1 MCRLVIAGLLLLLP
15 YTTLT
20 ACAGV
25 KGGGAGESSSAVTMA
40 RHAQVR
46 ESLNQLISA
55 YEAKNSRQF
64 TELTSG
70 NYTGEAG
77 ILSTAVQRDFSVYH
91 NLSLRYTV
99 NNITLDST
107 GKKAFVAITFTRG
120 WTDIKTSKTKN
131 ETKETSLVFVLED
144 GVYKLYSQRGPRLF
158 GRH

>member
-1 MCRLVIAGLLLLLP
+1 MRRLVIAGLLLLLP
-15 YTTLT
+15 CTTLT

-25 KGGGAGESSSAVTMA
+25 TTGGAGESSSAITMA
-40 RHAQVR
+40 RHTQIR
-46 ESLNQLISA
+46 QSLDQLISA
-55 YEAKNSRQF
+55 YETKNSRQF

-77 ILSTAVQRDFSVYH
+77 ILNTSIQRDFSVYH

-107 GKKAFVAITFTRG
+107 GNKAFIAITFTRG
-120 WTDIKTSKTKN
+120 WTDIKTSKTKS

-158 GRH
+158 GLH

>member
-1 MCRLVIAGLLLLLP
+1 MRRLVIAISLLLLP

-20 ACAGV
+20 ACAGLQI
-25 KGGGAGESSSAVTMA
+25 GGSSDSPSAIA
-40 RHAQVR
+40 AKRHSQVR
-46 ESLNQLISA
+46 QSLDQLISA

-70 NYTGEAG
+70 NYTGEAR
-77 ILSTAVQRDFSVYH
+77 ILTTAIQRDFSTYH

-99 NNITLDST
+99 NNITLDNK
-107 GKKAFVAITFTRG
+107 GNKAFVAITFTRG
-120 WTDIKTSKTKN
+120 WTDIKTSKTKS

-158 GRH
+158 GLH

>member
-1 MCRLVIAGLLLLLP
+1 MRRLVIAGLFLLLP

-25 KGGGAGESSSAVTMA
+25 TTGGAGESSSAITMA
-40 RHAQVR
+40 RHTQARQ
-46 ESLNQLISA
+46 SLDQLISA

-70 NYTGEAG
+70 NYTGEAS

-107 GKKAFVAITFTRG
+107 GNKAFIAITFTRG
-120 WTDIKTSKTKN
+120 WTDIKTSKTKS
-131 ETKETSLVFVLED
+131 ETKETSLVFVLEG

-158 GRH
+158 GLN